1 MARLW
6 LFLAALIGAAAVAA
20 GAMTAT
26 GSSKSHD
33 FDDRLVAKG
42 LDEATVAHRIEQA
55 ETAVKYHLT
64 HAIAMFGAG
73 LLAWSS
79 RSFFAHFAA
88 FAFLIGILLFCGSLY
103 AIVFFEYE
111 QATRVV
117 PFGGVTLI
125 VAWLLLALGSL
136 FASHR
141 YVLEPPRT
149 TMDDRA

>member
-26 GSSKSHD
+26 GSSKGHN
-33 FDDRLVAKG
+33 FDDQLVAKG
-42 LDEATVAHRIEQA
+42 LDNATVAHRIHQA
-55 ETAVKYHLT
+55 ETAVKYHLA

-79 RSFFAHFAA
+79 RSFFAHVSA
-88 FAFLIGILLFCGSLY
+88 FGFLVGILLFCGSLY

-111 QATRVV
+111 QATRIV

-136 FASHR
+136 FAGHR
-141 YVLEPPRT
+141 YVVEPPRT
-149 TMDDRA
+149 TLDDRA